1 MDTAIHLPPVLKLKL
16 DLTDEQFFQLCQR
29 HPDLKFEHTA
39 EGELIIMSPIGG
51 ETGDRNSE
59 LNFQIRAWNRQ
70 TKMGK
75 VFDSSTGFK
84 LPNGATRSPD
94 TAWVSVEQW
103 DALTLDERETFLPLC
118 PDFVV
123 ELMSPSDSVEK
134 VREKMREYQDNG
146 AKLGWLINRKAQHVE
161 IYRPNQPVEVLSS
174 PRTLSGEDI
183 LPGLTLDLAGIL

>member
-1 MDTAIHLPPVLKLKL
+1 MDTAIHLPPLLKLKL
-16 DLTDEQFFQLCQR
+16 DLTDEQFSQLCQR

-39 EGELIIMSPIGG
+39 EGDLIIMSPTGG

-84 LPNGATRSPD
+84 LPNGAIRSPD
-94 TAWVSVEQW
+94 TAWVSLEQW
-103 DALTLDERETFLPLC
+103 NALTLDERETFLPLC

-123 ELMSPSDSVEK
+123 ELMSPSDSVDK

-161 IYRPNQPVEVLSS
+161 IYRPSQPIEVLPS
-174 PRTLSGEDI
+174 PQTLSGEDI
-183 LPGLTLDLAGIL
+183 LPGLTLDLTGIL